1 MFDPAYEAKVLSQPV
16 PSLAKTKPPR
26 RDGAADSDGELGH
39 FLLSVAYE
47 EDVHGLF
54 LSDQPRAAPPPPEEQ
69 LSVERLG
76 LHIERFKVGACP
88 IHTSSPY
95 LAPISS
101 LSSPY
106 LIPIA
111 RQGACPIHTLHV
123 APISSPSSPYPILL
137 ALQGGCTRCWPS
149 ATQGPLSTL
158 ADSFSTTTLI
168 LILL

>member
-76 LHIERFKVGACP
+76 LHIERFKVGALS
-88 IHTSSPY
+88 TY
-95 LAPISS
+95 LG
-101 LSSPY
+101 PY
-106 LIPIA
+106 LIPIYPLSNPYCTSNA
-111 RQGACPIHTLHV
+111 SRWV
-123 APISSPSSPYPILL
+123 PYPHI
-137 ALQGGCTRCWPS
+137 
-149 ATQGPLSTL
+149 
-158 ADSFSTTTLI
+158 
-168 LILL
+168 